1 MTMQQAYVL
10 VVLVALVL
18 CKQHTILNRMVKAAQ
33 LMLGGFLVI
42 VLLLIYKEEYNKYIF
57 IRVLNYKILYIIRK
71 LKLQYEIEHSVNP

>member
-1 MTMQQAYVL
+1 MLQAYVQ

-71 LKLQYEIEHSVNP
+71 

>member
-1 MTMQQAYVL
+1 MTMLQAFAQVVS
-10 VVLVALVL
+10 VVLGL
-18 CKQHTILNRMVKAAQ
+18 CKLNTILNRMVKAAQ

-71 LKLQYEIEHSVNP
+71 

>member
-1 MTMQQAYVL
+1 MTMLQAFVQ

-71 LKLQYEIEHSVNP
+71 

>member
-1 MTMQQAYVL
+1 MLQAFAQVVS
-10 VVLVALVL
+10 VVLGL
-18 CKQHTILNRMVKAAQ
+18 CKLNTILNRMVKAAQ

-71 LKLQYEIEHSVNP
+71 